1 MTGNSAV
8 SLTTTHCVHAGIKPR
23 LSLCEARSA
32 FLDRAQR
39 ELVEGL
45 GAKGENRPDVNGR
58 NRSVSDVSP
67 LEMEVAKLII
77 RTLTLKV
84 DPAQIHPEAPLF
96 GDGLGL
102 DSIDA
107 LELSLAISQSY
118 GHQIR
123 SDDPDTVAT
132 FASLRSLCQSIE
144 KHRTK

>member
-1 MTGNSAV
+1 
-8 SLTTTHCVHAGIKPR
+8 
-23 LSLCEARSA
+23 
-32 FLDRAQR
+32 
-39 ELVEGL
+39 
-45 GAKGENRPDVNGR
+45 
-58 NRSVSDVSP
+58 VSDVSP
-67 LEMEVAKLII
+67 LEAEVAKLIV

-84 DPAQIHPEAPLF
+84 DPAQIQPEEPLF

-107 LELSLAISQSY
+107 LELSLAISQFY